1 MIVAAAIVLA
11 CAAGG
16 FALASDGG
24 GKPAVKRASTGS
36 GPIVGGGQ
44 VWISGPGVQSVLVCI
59 ADATA
64 GRIWS
69 TPSTAWVRVDA
80 VGHRIL
86 RATSG
91 PAPRCR

>member
-1 MIVAAAIVLA
+1 VIVAAAIVLA

-64 GRIWS
+64 GRIWR
-69 TPSTAWVRVDA
+69 TPSTVRMSVDLPGHGVVRV
-80 VGHRIL
+80 R
-86 RATSG
+86 G